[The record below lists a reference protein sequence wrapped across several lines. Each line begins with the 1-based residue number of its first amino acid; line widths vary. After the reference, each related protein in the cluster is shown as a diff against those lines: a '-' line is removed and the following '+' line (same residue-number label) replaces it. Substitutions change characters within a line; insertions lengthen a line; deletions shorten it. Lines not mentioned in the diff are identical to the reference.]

1 MAGARKF
8 GCKYITRDD
17 IAALTPDASRISG
30 IPLVTDM
37 DKEEAAAVLAL

>member
-8 GCKYITRDD
+8 GCKYIDRTD

-30 IPLVTDM
+30 IPLVSDV
-37 DKEEAAAVLAL
+37 DKEEAAEILA